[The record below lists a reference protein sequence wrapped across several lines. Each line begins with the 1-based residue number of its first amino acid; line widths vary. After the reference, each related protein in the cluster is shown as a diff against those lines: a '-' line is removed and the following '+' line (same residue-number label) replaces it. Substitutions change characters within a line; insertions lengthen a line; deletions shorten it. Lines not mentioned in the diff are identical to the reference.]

1 MSFVVRHK
9 GTGQYLQGQGAWT
22 PQLDSAMQFNSGR
35 RLLDYLQDRSGVHE
49 KEEGL
54 EIVVLPCAHQSAA
67 PNRVA

>member
-22 PQLDSAMQFNSGR
+22 PQLESAMHFNSGR

-54 EIVVLPCAHQSAA
+54 EIVVLPSAHQSVTGS
-67 PNRVA
+67 RT